1 MADED
6 EDKDKDKDKKPR
18 YKMGADELVQETHG
32 SVKEII
38 NLLDSKGLAQ
48 ESVEHLT
55 TLDNKLDFMGA
66 LNLASRLGFSMPDVP
81 HRQLV
86 AMLLDAWDC
95 VMYKTGHARKLTY
108 RKVSFAL
115 TQLWYPIQCDCW
127 RRTTR
132 RSRRRWSVGKGRETR
147 PTRRAPRPKSLSS
160 PCARSSSHSRRLQ
173 TNIGKRT

>member
-55 TLDNKLDFMGA
+55 TLDNKLDFMVCSF
-66 LNLASRLGFSMPDVP
+66 SRVHIFSD
-81 HRQLV
+81 
-86 AMLLDAWDC
+86 
-95 VMYKTGHARKLTY
+95 
-108 RKVSFAL
+108 S
-115 TQLWYPIQCDCW
+115 
-127 RRTTR
+127 R
-132 RSRRRWSVGKGRETR
+132 RSKLNDQ
-147 PTRRAPRPKSLSS
+147 ALLSQNTVRDAIS
-160 PCARSSSHSRRLQ
+160 IQH
-173 TNIGKRT
+173 